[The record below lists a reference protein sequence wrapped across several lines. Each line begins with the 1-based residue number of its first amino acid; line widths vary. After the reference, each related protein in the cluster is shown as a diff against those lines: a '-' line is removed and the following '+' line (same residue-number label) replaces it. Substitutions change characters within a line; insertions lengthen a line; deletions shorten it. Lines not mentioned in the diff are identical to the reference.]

1 MFLSLQTPIL
11 SSMPRIPHGKGLY
24 AWRNVVAV
32 FSFRRLFRVRAIRK
46 VVRTNLSTC
55 FRTVWRN
62 MDELMKG
69 RSSDNNGL
77 SLNQE
82 GKDGLPQYRAR
93 QSTLR
98 SEKKIADLP
107 VVTGPR
113 LTVKYT

>member
-11 SSMPRIPHGKGLY
+11 SSMPRIPYGNGLY
-24 AWRNVVAV
+24 VWRNVVEV
-32 FSFRRLFRVRAIRK
+32 FSFRRLFRVRVIRR

-55 FRTVWRN
+55 FRTVWRK

-69 RSSDNNGL
+69 RTSDNNGL
-77 SLNQE
+77 SRNQE